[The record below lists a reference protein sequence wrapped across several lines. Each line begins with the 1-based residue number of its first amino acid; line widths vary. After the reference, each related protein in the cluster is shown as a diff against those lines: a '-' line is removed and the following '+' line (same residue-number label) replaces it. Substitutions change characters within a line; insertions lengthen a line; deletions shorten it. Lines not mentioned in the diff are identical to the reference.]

1 MTAHSVT
8 DDLLYATGHEP
19 ALDRR
24 KKDTRV
30 KHDRRARETKAVGLE
45 VSPNGI
51 ALSFVVGE
59 GAERQLTTRHIV
71 FGEESGP
78 RRGDFTDGTLDSI
91 LSKLSAEHNL
101 AGQAVSIALGG
112 DPCVTRF
119 VTGNNEDVDIEV
131 EELTTRTARYIGMGL
146 GEKVSCQTTKS
157 LDARRKRVW
166 VTVARRDFVDAVA
179 HAVQNAGMRVA
190 RIEHTMVVLSRLLN
204 LLAKDEEGPVLMVVD
219 ELGRINLGMSFRGR
233 LMLDYRPAMPDPSAS
248 RGSIV
253 QRHLKCLRRYIQA
266 RLPEVA
272 GELENVYFTGLGDD
286 CDALCESLNEQS
298 DLNACR
304 FPLQQIYGE
313 LRVDGE
319 VSEDPGV
326 LASVSLATYSFF
338 LESDQSVS
346 DLASTLHTTGR
357 VPWLKL
363 IACSWPLALAG
374 ALALAL
380 FGYGAVSS
388 HAVRQAEAQI
398 EALSL
403 RRVEANATRLNLQ
416 RRREREEHVQALSQQ
431 LPKPGWAL
439 VVWKVGKSLPEKM
452 WLESMEFNH
461 QGKVR
466 IVGAG
471 YADQAVFEF
480 IDRLR
485 ASGQFTRVA
494 LDGTNSIRGNE
505 GTTFQFELSARLAE
519 RSGNATEPQVA
530 SGLTENPNG

>member
-1 MTAHSVT
+1 MTADTVA
-8 DDLLYATGHEP
+8 DDLLYATGNEP
-19 ALDRR
+19 APDRR
-24 KKDTRV
+24 KKETRV
-30 KHDRRARETKAVGLE
+30 RHDRRARETKAVGLE

-51 ALSFVVGE
+51 SLSFVVGE
-59 GAERQLTTRHIV
+59 GGERQLTTRHIV
-71 FGEESGP
+71 FEEGSGP
-78 RRGDFTDGTLDSI
+78 RRGDFSDGTLDSI
-91 LSKLSAEHNL
+91 LAELSTKHQL
-101 AGQAVSIALGG
+101 AGQTVSIALGG

-119 VTGNNEDVDIEV
+119 LTGSNEEVDIEL
-131 EELTTRTARYIGMGL
+131 EELKTRTARYAGMGL

-166 VTVARRDFVDAVA
+166 VTVARRDFVEAVA
-179 HAVQNAGMRVA
+179 KAVQNAGMRVS

-204 LLAKDEEGPVLMVVD
+204 LLAKDEQGPVLMVVD
-219 ELGRINLGMSFRGR
+219 ELGRINLGISFRGR
-233 LMLDYRPAMPDPSAS
+233 LMLDYRPAMPDASVS

-286 CDALCESLNEQS
+286 CDALCASLNEQS
-298 DLNACR
+298 DLTACR
-304 FPLQQIYGE
+304 FPLEQIYGE
-313 LRVDGE
+313 LTVDGE
-319 VSEDPGV
+319 VSEAPGV

-338 LESDQSVS
+338 FESDKSVN

-357 VPWLKL
+357 LPWLKL
-363 IACSWPLALAG
+363 MACSWPLALA
-374 ALALAL
+374 ASLAIAL
-380 FGYGAVSS
+380 FGFGALQNS
-388 HAVRQAEAQI
+388 AVRQAEAQI

-416 RRREREEHVQALSQQ
+416 RSRERDEHVQALSAQ

-439 VVWKVGKSLPEKM
+439 VVWKVGKSLPDRM

-461 QGKVR
+461 QKNVR

-485 ASGQFTRVA
+485 ASGLFTRVA
-494 LDGTNSIRGNE
+494 LDGTSSIRGKDA
-505 GTTFQFELSARLAE
+505 TTFQFELSARLGK
-519 RSGNATEPQVA
+519 RSDHTPEPQVA
-530 SGLTENPNG
+530 SELTENPNG